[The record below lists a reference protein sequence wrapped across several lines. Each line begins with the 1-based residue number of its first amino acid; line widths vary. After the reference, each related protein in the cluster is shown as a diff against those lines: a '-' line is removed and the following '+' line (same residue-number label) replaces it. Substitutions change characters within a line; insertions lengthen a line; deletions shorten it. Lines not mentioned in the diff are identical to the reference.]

1 VVKLCRDFSDHQ
13 PARHISAATI
23 ARIFL
28 HPIAVAVVI
37 LAVVA
42 AIHLNVLRWHL
53 LLIIPGQSTSFRRLI
68 PTR

>member
-1 VVKLCRDFSDHQ
+1 
-13 PARHISAATI
+13 
-23 ARIFL
+23 L

-53 LLIIPGQSTSFRRLI
+53 LLIIPGQSISFRRLI